1 MGAFRRGTIIGFGL
15 GYYFGSKAGRERHE
29 QIRRVM
35 NRIQG
40 STAYQRMAGKATAA
54 VGLGIERGKL
64 AVIDQ
69 LGRAARERVKGERTS
84 GSSPNT

>member
-35 NRIQG
+35 NRVQD
-40 STAYQRMAGKATAA
+40 STVYQRMAGKATTA

-69 LGRAARERVKGERTS
+69 LGRAAKERATRDRRS
-84 GSSPNT
+84 GAPPNI